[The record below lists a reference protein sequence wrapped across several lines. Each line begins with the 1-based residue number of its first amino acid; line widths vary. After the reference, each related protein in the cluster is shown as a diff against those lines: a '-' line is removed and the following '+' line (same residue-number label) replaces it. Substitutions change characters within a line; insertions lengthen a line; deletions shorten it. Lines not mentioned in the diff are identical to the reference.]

1 MATNMTFTDG
11 TTVIPADW
19 LNFVNT
25 AVNSAGGGTVTS
37 VSVVTANGVSGSVA
51 TATTTPAITFSLGAI
66 TPTSVAVQGTAGA
79 GFASFPSQSSNPTT
93 PASGTVTLFAANA
106 PSGITRFE
114 MLTSTGATLAFFR
127 DSVDTVRNETG
138 SSIVKGKVVYINGA
152 NGTTPTIALAKAD
165 NAATAADIG
174 VVLSTSIANNSYGTV
189 QRQGVISGVDTS
201 AWTAGDTL
209 WVSAAT
215 AGALTNVEPAAPNFG
230 MRVGTVVL
238 SSVGAGII
246 NLFVQPFVASK
257 NYGSFT
263 TLAVGTLNGARITP
277 RVGSTTSSATPTI
290 NTDLYDIYQLTA
302 QAADITSFTTNLTGT
317 PVEGDG
323 LIIEITGTAAR
334 AITWGTKFEAST
346 IALPTT
352 TVTTAKLSVAFLY
365 NAVTAKWRCV
375 GVC

>member
-1 MATNMTFTDG
+1 
-11 TTVIPADW
+11 
-19 LNFVNT
+19 
-25 AVNSAGGGTVTS
+25 
-37 VSVVTANGVSGSVA
+37 
-51 TATTTPAITFSLGAI
+51 
-66 TPTSVAVQGTAGA
+66 
-79 GFASFPSQSSNPTT
+79 
-93 PASGTVTLFAANA
+93 
-106 PSGITRFE
+106 